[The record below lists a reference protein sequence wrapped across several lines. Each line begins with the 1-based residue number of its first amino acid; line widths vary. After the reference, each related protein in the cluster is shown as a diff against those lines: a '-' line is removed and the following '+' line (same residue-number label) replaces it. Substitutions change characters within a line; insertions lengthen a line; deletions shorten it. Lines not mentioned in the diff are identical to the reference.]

1 LSYYVK
7 AMTRGEK
14 GSAKGSP
21 TQAMDY
27 LTDGHDQRR
36 DPAFSDGEVQ
46 YIARMGEGWKT
57 EQEGGKVPMVGYG
70 RLDGIQDQ
78 AVLREAFEDGCQP
91 EAHSLAKGAKTGYLS
106 LVMTLPKEVSLY
118 AEGNREQAKEA
129 MYAAVKESL
138 EKAFPGK
145 DITAVAAI
153 HTRNENGEIHYHVH
167 VLVAKFARD
176 KETGKSYSLNSKRGG
191 NTGKERLEHMKEG
204 WKSGVEKEFK
214 ERLNLGIEQHRANG
228 PVTLHLPDGAKL
240 APLNRESRRQL
251 EKQLEPTFTRTTP
264 TGEVKQSKLKLNEM
278 DDRIFEI
285 ASGDRGKSG
294 WNLQAFKEA
303 FPDQAKFAGRYEKR
317 VEVLRQVGYLNSE
330 GRITQDF
337 RNHFAAKNGQNTP
350 ELQRL
355 RIELAREATKQAQAE
370 KRPVLVTSLWEAV
383 QKSDAIRRRVERLG
397 FNEKDIQRITKEA
410 GKCNPSRA
418 TLDRIRLEA
427 EYQGRKQ
434 AAEKVQK
441 GILPQTKTVTQAFLD
456 LQKARIQ
463 RTYLSAVAT
472 LRADF
477 VQRKMEADKL
487 VRSSEYAL
495 RNAKEKRI
503 AQVEKTIRPAFRA
516 VKFLMPKTAARL
528 EKARAEMVRIA
539 TYDETKALKKEAMD
553 RMYSTWKAEYVER
566 PLSDLQEKAR
576 IAGHEQAKEMLS
588 RVVVLEERK
597 PGAVGT
603 LVEHGQAPYNFKADE
618 KDSYFV
624 KIKTQNGE
632 EKTLWGVDLNRAIEE
647 SGVKT
652 GDRIRLENTG
662 KQTVTVDAPVRN
674 DEGKIIAFEK
684 RESQRNTWEITPE
697 RDRAANLDRETRQFV
712 RGMAELE
719 KHRPEEAQRLTPW
732 KGNEAEL
739 VALTIQKAKGEPSEL
754 QSEVYD
760 SAVKAGKIGII
771 LEKEENSKPLSIPRG
786 LEREAE
792 DLQKISARFD
802 ALGIKNPFN
811 KESLTNSAPAEIR
824 KAIDRCKESGLT
836 DEGAGWAFKGG
847 QLRGI
852 AQDIEKGLGKDID
865 ATKHL
870 TDNLMQRKQA

>member
-1 LSYYVK
+1 MSYYVK
-7 AMTRGEK
+7 AMTRGKK
-14 GSAKGSP
+14 GRAKGSP

-70 RLDGIQDQ
+70 RLEGIQDQ
-78 AVLREAFEDGCQP
+78 AVLREAFNDACQP

-176 KETGKSYSLNSKRGG
+176 KETGKSFSLNSKRGG
-191 NTGKERLEHMKEG
+191 NTGKERLKRMKEG
-204 WKSGVEKEFK
+204 WKSGIEKEFK

-264 TGEVKQSKLKLNEM
+264 TGEVKQSKLKLNAM

-294 WNLQAFKEA
+294 WNLQAFKEV

-337 RNHFAAKNGQNTP
+337 RNHFAAKNGKNTP

-441 GILPQTKTVTQAFLD
+441 GILPQTKTITQAFLD
-456 LQKARIQ
+456 LQKARIK
-463 RTYLSAVAT
+463 RAYLSAVAT

-487 VRSSEYAL
+487 VRSAEYAL

-603 LVEHGQAPYNFKADE
+603 L
-618 KDSYFV
+618 
-624 KIKTQNGE
+624 
-632 EKTLWGVDLNRAIEE
+632 
-647 SGVKT
+647 
-652 GDRIRLENTG
+652 
-662 KQTVTVDAPVRN
+662 
-674 DEGKIIAFEK
+674 
-684 RESQRNTWEITPE
+684 
-697 RDRAANLDRETRQFV
+697 NLDRETRQFV

-739 VALTIQKAKGEPSEL
+739 VALTIQKAKGEPTEL

-771 LEKEENSKPLSIPRG
+771 LEKEENAKPLSIPRG